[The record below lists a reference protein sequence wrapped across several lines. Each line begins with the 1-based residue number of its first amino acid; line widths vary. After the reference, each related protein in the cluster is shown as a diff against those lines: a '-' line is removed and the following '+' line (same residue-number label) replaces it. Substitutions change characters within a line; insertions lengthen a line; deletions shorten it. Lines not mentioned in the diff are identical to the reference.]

1 VGHQLYGGELMS
13 VFNFAKIQQDSKKF
27 AGLTP
32 SQQALAKSTA
42 KQQLPSWVSKGAYT
56 QYLQM
61 GMYKAAEEL
70 GFYKKPEP
78 VKKAAP
84 VQAAP
89 AEAAPVETKVEVTPE
104 TQALQTETKKLM
116 DEIET
121 LKGQLTDSD
130 TQFEEYKKQQD
141 EIAAQTQAT
150 AAAQYANQAMAGLA
164 PTLQIGGAA
173 AAGPMKTGTSAF
185 KIKKD
190 KKPTSTITPLNIGS
204 SSPLN
209 I

>member
-1 VGHQLYGGELMS
+1 MAYNP
-13 VFNFAKIQQDSKKF
+13 FNPTSWIKPAKKF
-27 AGLTP
+27 AGLNP
-32 SQQALAKSTA
+32 SQKALAKSAA
-42 KQQLPSWVSKGAYT
+42 KQQMPSWATPGKGAYT
-56 QYLQM
+56 QQLQM
-61 GMYKAAEEL
+61 GMYKAADEL

-78 VKKAAP
+78 VKKKAAP
-84 VQAAP
+84 VQPAP
-89 AEAAPVETKVEVTPE
+89 AEAAPVKTKVEVTPE
-104 TQALQTETKKLM
+104 TKALQDETKKLM

-150 AAAQYANQAMAGLA
+150 AAAQSANKAMAGLA

>member
-1 VGHQLYGGELMS
+1 MALLNSAQM
-13 VFNFAKIQQDSKKF
+13 QQAAKKF
-27 AGLTP
+27 AGLTS
-32 SQQALAKSTA
+32 SQKALAKSTA
-42 KQQLPSWVSKGAYT
+42 KEQLPSWVTPGKGAYT
-56 QYLQM
+56 QQLQM
-61 GMYKAAEEL
+61 GMYKAADEL

-78 VKKAAP
+78 VKKTAAP
-84 VQAAP
+84 VQPAP
-89 AEAAPVETKVEVTPE
+89 AETAPVETKVEVTPE

-141 EIAAQTQAT
+141 EITAQTQAT
-150 AAAQYANQAMAGLA
+150 AAAQYANQAVAGLA

-190 KKPTSTITPLNIGS
+190 KKPTSTSTITPLNIGS

>member
-1 VGHQLYGGELMS
+1 MAYNP
-13 VFNFAKIQQDSKKF
+13 FNPTSWLSAAKKYASYTPQQQKIAKTIAKKTVPSWKLGKSGSNMF
-27 AGLTP
+27 IMKEAYKVADEIFEP
-32 SQQALAKSTA
+32 KQQQQQQSQQQQPQQTA
-42 KQQLPSWVSKGAYT
+42 PA
-56 QYLQM
+56 
-61 GMYKAAEEL
+61 
-70 GFYKKPEP
+70 P
-78 VKKAAP
+78 AAP
-84 VQAAP
+84 IKK
-89 AEAAPVETKVEVTPE
+89 TKVEVTPE
-104 TQALQTETKKLM
+104 TKALQDETKKLM

-150 AAAQYANQAMAGLA
+150 AAAQSANKAMAGLA

>member
-1 VGHQLYGGELMS
+1 MAYNPFNPTSWLSAAKKYASYTPQQQKIAKTIAKKTVPSWKLGKSGSNMFIMNEAYKVADEL
-13 VFNFAKIQQDSKKF
+13 FA
-27 AGLTP
+27 P
-32 SQQALAKSTA
+32 
-42 KQQLPSWVSKGAYT
+42 KQQQQQP
-56 QYLQM
+56 QQQ
-61 GMYKAAEEL
+61 
-70 GFYKKPEP
+70 KP
-78 VKKAAP
+78 K
-84 VQAAP
+84 QT

-104 TQALQTETKKLM
+104 TKALQDETKKLM

-150 AAAQYANQAMAGLA
+150 AAAQSANKAMAGLA